1 MRSPIAFSFRSTN
14 GVSLHVA
21 DTGPPEGPLV
31 VLLHGFPEFWYGWRH
46 QIEPLAD
53 AGFRVLVPD
62 QRGYNL
68 SARPR
73 EVGAYDLD
81 LLAADILGLAEGV
94 GRRRFSVVGHDWGAS
109 VGWWIA
115 TRHADRVDRL
125 IAVNAPHPAVWVQA
139 MRADPEQR
147 GRSRYVSLFRIP
159 VLPEFLMRRENY
171 KALVDALRESKRP
184 DSWSDDVLNSY
195 RAAWSISGALT
206 GMVNWYRALL
216 RKRLP
221 DQPQRIAV
229 PTRIIWGSNDKYAVR
244 DLAERSLHLCDTASV
259 EYLDASH
266 WVQHDQPVRVAELIC
281 EFLRA

>member
-1 MRSPIAFSFRSTN
+1 MQSPIAFSFRSTN
-14 GVSLHVA
+14 GISLHVA

-139 MRADPEQR
+139 MRTDPEQR

-266 WVQHDQPVRVAELIC
+266 WVQHDEPVRVAELIC

>member
-73 EVGAYDLD
+73 EVAAYDLD

-139 MRADPEQR
+139 MRTDPEQR

-184 DSWSDDVLNSY
+184 NSWSDDVLNSY

-266 WVQHDQPVRVAELIC
+266 WVQHDEPVRVAELIC

>member
-1 MRSPIAFSFRSTN
+1 MRSSIAFSFRSTN

-31 VLLHGFPEFWYGWRH
+31 VLLHGFPEFWYGWRR
-46 QIEPLAD
+46 QIDPLAE
-53 AGFRVLVPD
+53 AGLRVLVPD
-62 QRGYNL
+62 QRGYHL
-68 SARPR
+68 SARPH
-73 EVGAYDLD
+73 EVAAYDLD
-81 LLAADILGLAEGV
+81 LLAADILGLAKGI

-139 MRADPEQR
+139 MRTDPEQR

-159 VLPEFLMRRENY
+159 VLPEFLMRRGNF

>member
-1 MRSPIAFSFRSTN
+1 
-14 GVSLHVA
+14 
-21 DTGPPEGPLV
+21 
-31 VLLHGFPEFWYGWRH
+31 
-46 QIEPLAD
+46 
-53 AGFRVLVPD
+53 
-62 QRGYNL
+62 
-68 SARPR
+68 
-73 EVGAYDLD
+73 
-81 LLAADILGLAEGV
+81 
-94 GRRRFSVVGHDWGAS
+94 
-109 VGWWIA
+109 
-115 TRHADRVDRL
+115 
-125 IAVNAPHPAVWVQA
+125 
-139 MRADPEQR
+139 
-147 GRSRYVSLFRIP
+147 
-159 VLPEFLMRRENY
+159 MRRENY

-266 WVQHDQPVRVAELIC
+266 WVQHDEPVRVAELIC

>member
-139 MRADPEQR
+139 MRTDPEQR

-159 VLPEFLMRRENY
+159 VLPEFLMRRRNFRQLAE
-171 KALVDALRESKRP
+171 ALCESKRP
-184 DSWSDDVLNSY
+184 DAWSDDDLATY
-195 RAAWSISGALT
+195 RAAWSLPGALR

-221 DQPQRIAV
+221 DQPQRITV
-229 PTRIIWGSNDKYAVR
+229 PTRIIWGRNDKYAVR

-266 WVQHDQPVRVAELIC
+266 WVQHDEPVRVAELIC
-281 EFLRA
+281 KFLRA

>member
-68 SARPR
+68 SARPHA
-73 EVGAYDLD
+73 VTAYDLD
-81 LLAADILGLAEGV
+81 LLAADILGLAEAA
-94 GRRRFSVVGHDWGAS
+94 GRRHFTVVGHDWGAS

-115 TRHADRVDRL
+115 TRHAERLDRL
-125 IAVNAPHPAVWVQA
+125 IAMNAPHPAVWVEA
-139 MRADPEQR
+139 MRNDPEQR
-147 GRSRYVSLFRIP
+147 RRSRYVSLFRIP
-159 VLPEFLMRRENY
+159 VLPEFLMRRRNFRQLAA
-171 KALVDALRESKRP
+171 ALYESQRP
-184 DSWSDDVLNSY
+184 DAWSDDDLEVY
-195 RAAWSISGALT
+195 RAAWSLPGALT

-216 RKRLP
+216 CKRLP
-221 DQPQRIAV
+221 DQPQRITV

-244 DLAERSLHLCDTASV
+244 DLAERSLHLCDAASV

-266 WVQHDQPVRVAELIC
+266 WVQHDEPVRVAELIC

>member
-1 MRSPIAFSFRSTN
+1 MRSPIAFSHRSTN

-139 MRADPEQR
+139 MRTDPEQR

-266 WVQHDQPVRVAELIC
+266 WVQHDEPVRVAELIC

>member
-14 GVSLHVA
+14 GLSLHVA

-139 MRADPEQR
+139 MRTDPEQR

-266 WVQHDQPVRVAELIC
+266 WVQHDEPVRVAELIC
-281 EFLRA
+281 KFLRA

>member
-139 MRADPEQR
+139 MRTDPEQR

-266 WVQHDQPVRVAELIC
+266 WVQHDEPVRVAELIC
-281 EFLRA
+281 EFLGA

>member
-94 GRRRFSVVGHDWGAS
+94 GRRRFTVVGHDWGAS

-139 MRADPEQR
+139 MRTDPEQR

-244 DLAERSLHLCDTASV
+244 DLAARSLHLCDTASV

-266 WVQHDQPVRVAELIC
+266 WVQHDEPVRVAELIC

>member
-139 MRADPEQR
+139 MRTDPEQR

-266 WVQHDQPVRVAELIC
+266 WVQHDEPVRVAELIC

>member
-139 MRADPEQR
+139 MRTDPEQR

-259 EYLDASH
+259 DYLDASH
-266 WVQHDQPVRVAELIC
+266 WVQHDEPVRVAESIS

>member
-1 MRSPIAFSFRSTN
+1 MA
-14 GVSLHVA
+14 
-21 DTGPPEGPLV
+21 GPVDGPLV

-139 MRADPEQR
+139 MRTDPEQR

-266 WVQHDQPVRVAELIC
+266 WVQHDEPVRVAELIC

>member
-139 MRADPEQR
+139 MRTDPEQR

-266 WVQHDQPVRVAELIC
+266 WVQHDEPVRVAELIC
-281 EFLRA
+281 KFLRA

>member
-139 MRADPEQR
+139 MRTDPEQR

-159 VLPEFLMRRENY
+159 VLPEFLMRRENF

-266 WVQHDQPVRVAELIC
+266 WVQHDEPVRVAELIC

>member
-115 TRHADRVDRL
+115 TRHAERLDRL
-125 IAVNAPHPAVWVQA
+125 IAMNAPHPAVWVEA
-139 MRADPEQR
+139 IRNDPEQR
-147 GRSRYVSLFRIP
+147 RRSRYVSLFRIP

-266 WVQHDQPVRVAELIC
+266 WVQHDEPVRVAELIC